1 MTGVKMPEEKSEK
14 SEDLKAYADRRLL
27 GIARDDKDKAAMKDS
42 ISLIYMTGPDDPA
55 LARAHVDFLVNDY
68 LKSKEPWNKV
78 FDRYTDKSDEIKIET
93 GQEQPKTDVKEGK
106 TEGVS
111 RYPVPPP
118 PRPEETEIIKDLE
131 PEEEEFNYETEQK
144 GDFYKSLPS
153 EVRTEMDKLHGIV
166 DGGITRETWEDI
178 QDTWNVAE
186 GEPEEKCALIVRTL
200 REVQEGCRKWYNLSP
215 DTIKGV
221 YLATQDL
228 DEPKWKRTI
237 DYINLPPKVRELV
250 DNLNQAVSVNQAV
263 FDKVAAIVEAEGNE
277 PGFERNLE
285 RAVMRTRREKE
296 TDSLENNY
304 EIERKLSKESQD
316 VRNAYL
322 TTIARLPADLRLAF
336 DWMVVNY
343 DDCPT
348 IKAMQIVTEAVTDT
362 SMAEALRKLII
373 EPENELD
380 YGKWDKFT
388 DALYELAK
396 PKPQP
401 APVTTEAEIDIEEIE
416 PEPAEEPKVSTEYR
430 EKLMNDYT
438 EYLETESDPAEKM
451 KMSKKLADQ
460 ISQLAKRLGA
470 DKVEG
475 WLKTRKSDERYVE
488 TVIKTLD
495 SLDPA
500 AADLDML
507 ARRYADAHIE
517 LACGY
522 ESDKE
527 SSKSFATRLGE
538 LTDTDVLKLNLNPA
552 ELELFGI
559 TTSIALQSNEGF
571 DLIMPLY
578 KFLRGETLIEIGTRN
593 IGTFAEQRGIRKV
606 DAYKSTEKMAEARK
620 TWPEK
625 LKDLQVEKA
634 FPEFVGTKEKHDVSP
649 PPGPPMG
656 VPKAPPKPA
665 PPPMPPKASKPASAV
680 PPLPKPIGPPEPP
693 KAKKAD
699 KKEGEMDD

>member
-1 MTGVKMPEEKSEK
+1 MTGVKMTGKQTETFSIKEYAGPLLKLAKEYG
-14 SEDLKAYADRRLL
+14 EDPKKIERTLA
-27 GIARDDKDKAAMKDS
+27 
-42 ISLIYMTGPDDPA
+42 LIESTQDDPEMM
-55 LARAHVDFLVNDY
+55 RAHVDY
-68 LKSKEPWNKV
+68 LIEHYQKEKDWDTV
-78 FDRYTDKSDEIKIET
+78 YGDCYLLDAETIK
-93 GQEQPKTDVKEGK
+93 PKTEEPAKEGPK
-106 TEGVS
+106 YS
-111 RYPVPPP
+111 APAPLK
-118 PRPEETEIIKDLE
+118 PEVIKDLE

-153 EVRTEMDKLHGIV
+153 EVRSEIDKLNGIV

-178 QDTWNVAE
+178 QDTWNVAAE
-186 GEPEEKCALIVRTL
+186 EPEEKCALVVRTL
-200 REVQEGCRKWYNLSP
+200 REVQDGCRKWYKLSS

-221 YLATQDL
+221 YLSTQDL
-228 DEPKWKRTI
+228 DEPKWKRTV

-250 DNLNQAVSVNQAV
+250 DNLDQAVGIKKEV
-263 FDKVAAIVEAEGNE
+263 FDKVVALVETEGDE
-277 PGFERNLE
+277 PGFEHNFE
-285 RAVMRTRREKE
+285 RAAMRTRREKD

-304 EIERKLSKESQD
+304 EIEQKLSKESQD
-316 VRNAYL
+316 VQNAYH

-336 DWMVVNY
+336 DRMVVNY

-430 EKLMNDYT
+430 EKLMNDYM

-460 ISQLAKRLGA
+460 ISQLAKHIGA

-488 TVIKTLD
+488 TVIATMD
-495 SLDPA
+495 SVDPA
-500 AADLDML
+500 AADFDML
-507 ARRYADAHIE
+507 AKKYADTHIE

-559 TTSIALQSNEGF
+559 TTSIALQSSEGF

-578 KFLRGETLIEIGTRN
+578 KFLRGETLIEVSTRN
-593 IGTFAEQRGIRKV
+593 HAQFTERRGISK
-606 DAYKSTEKMAEARK
+606 AETCELTEKMTKARK

-625 LKDLQVEKA
+625 LKDLQVKRA
-634 FPEFVGTKEKHDVSP
+634 SPELATTKEKHDVSP

-656 VPKAPPKPA
+656 GPKAPPK
-665 PPPMPPKASKPASAV
+665 ASAV
-680 PPLPKPIGPPEPP
+680 PPLPGPVKSSEPQKPKP
-693 KAKKAD
+693 KKD
-699 KKEGEMDD
+699 EGEMDD